1 MEKQMALTTGMYKNV
16 LDKSL
21 NMKKSCLLS
30 KTTGVIISKLTNLIK
45 GMKMNLQS
53 PSLLLSQYYSKVLE
67 KEITLKQAN
76 AITEAQIA
84 FLVFIFPADYSL
96 ILRACIGVWVYLA
109 LNKCKKRLS

>member
-1 MEKQMALTTGMYKNV
+1 MAKYAVNEE
-16 LDKSL
+16 
-21 NMKKSCLLS
+21 
-30 KTTGVIISKLTNLIK
+30 GVEA
-45 GMKMNLQS
+45 MN
-53 PSLLLSQYYSKVLE
+53 
-67 KEITLKQAN
+67 TMAN